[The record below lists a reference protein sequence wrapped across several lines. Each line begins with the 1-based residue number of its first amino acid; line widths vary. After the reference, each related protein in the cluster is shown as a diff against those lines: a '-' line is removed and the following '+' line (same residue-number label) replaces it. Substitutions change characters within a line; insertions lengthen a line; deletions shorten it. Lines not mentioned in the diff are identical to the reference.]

1 MNEELKKTQIELGK
15 AVEMIAELKKEYE
28 DLEYWNSIN
37 LQKFQTTEQ
46 DLLKLQSYVMD
57 RGYVDSEYLFFL
69 QSSVP
74 KAHRFFP
81 KVIEGMR
88 NEIWLAKGAKELL
101 GMINGRNK
109 NEENE
114 ETKQTTGAN

>member
-28 DLEYWNSIN
+28 DLEWTNEIN
-37 LQKFQTTEQ
+37 LTEFKTIQQ

-81 KVIEGMR
+81 KVIDGMR
-88 NEIWLAKGAKELL
+88 NEIWISEGAKDLL

-114 ETKQTTGAN
+114 ETKQTTGAE